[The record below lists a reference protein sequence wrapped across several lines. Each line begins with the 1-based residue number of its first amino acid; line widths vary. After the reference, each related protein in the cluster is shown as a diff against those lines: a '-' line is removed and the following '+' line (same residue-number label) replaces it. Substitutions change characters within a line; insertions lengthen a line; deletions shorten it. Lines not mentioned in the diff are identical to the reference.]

1 MISTSMKSK
10 YSEIKNKLYDIQDC
24 VDELQGIIKEA
35 ELAETLNTSDADD
48 RTFMVDGTANEIEDE
63 VGEMTTTCGFGTKL
77 LAGTGISLLLLLLL
91 LVAVQ

>member
-1 MISTSMKSK
+1 MKNK
-10 YSEIKNKLYDIQDC
+10 YSEIKNKLYDIQNC

-35 ELAETLNTSDADD
+35 EIAETLNTSDADD

-63 VGEMTTTCGFGTKL
+63 VGEMTTCGFGTKL
-77 LAGTGISLLLLLLL
+77 LAGTGISLLLLILL